1 MPAPTSSL
9 PPPILYSFRRCP
21 YAIRA
26 RMALRYAGIEVE
38 LREVSLRNKPEQML
52 AASAKGTVPVLVLPD
67 GQVIDESLAMM
78 HWALDHSDPGRWRVP
93 ELAATSDALIAQN
106 DGPFKHWLDRYKYAD
121 RHPEHRPEHYRG
133 ECERLILPLEQRL
146 HSHRFLHG
154 EQPALADVAL
164 FPFIRQFCFVD
175 PAWFETAPY
184 SGLQAWLAYFL
195 ESPLFNEV
203 MQKKPLWTL

>member
-9 PPPILYSFRRCP
+9 PLPILYSFRRCP

-67 GQVIDESLAMM
+67 GQVIDESLAIM
-78 HWALDHSDPGRWRVP
+78 HWALDHSDPEQWRVP
-93 ELAATSDALIAQN
+93 ALAATSDGLIAQN

-121 RHPEHRPEHYRG
+121 RYPEHTAEHYRG
-133 ECERLILPLEQRL
+133 ECERLLQPLEKRL
-146 HSHRFLHG
+146 QSSRFLQG
-154 EQPALADVAL
+154 EQPVLADVAL

-175 PAWFETAPY
+175 PAWFEASAY
-184 SGLQAWLAYFL
+184 GGLKAWLSYFL
-195 ESPLFNEV
+195 AAPLFNEV